1 MYLHLGRDTV
11 VGDKNIIGIF
21 DIEGTTLSKNTR
33 EFLKTVEEEGF
44 VKNVSEDLPRS
55 FIVCEIDSRSVVYIT
70 NISSVTLQ
78 KRAGKSVDE

>member
-1 MYLHLGRDTV
+1 MYLHLGQDTV
-11 VGDKNIIGIF
+11 VNDKNIIGIF
-21 DIEGTTLSKNTR
+21 DLDGTTLSKHTK

-78 KRAGKSVDE
+78 KRAERAV